1 MQNLALLRME
11 LHLPFIFPL
20 LQTIQIFLEA
30 VNIHQKLNWNT
41 HIQQMEN
48 MVVSSGIPH
57 TTQNI
62 NRLEMV
68 QRRSARFV
76 MGDYH
81 TTSSV
86 TTMLTNLDW
95 NTL

>member
-1 MQNLALLRME
+1 MTW
-11 LHLPFIFPL
+11 PCI
-20 LQTIQIFLEA
+20 I
-30 VNIHQKLNWNT
+30 WD
-41 HIQQMEN
+41 
-48 MVVSSGIPH
+48 PH

-62 NRLEMV
+62 NRLEMI

-95 NTL
+95 NRLQERRAQAKAVMMFRIVNNLVDILTTYLIPRFDL